1 MPLSGKGMLI
11 TVMDADPAEEE
22 DFNKWYA
29 REHIVERVAIAGFL
43 EARRYIAALASPKYL
58 NLYSTEK
65 LETLDSPAYLA
76 KLQNATPWTR
86 HHSSKFRNY
95 TRVAARV
102 TVSKGQGRGGT
113 LAFSRIRPS
122 GSSQSE
128 LRKAIL
134 ARFDSVAGLDRI
146 ISAHLLEADPMLRIR
161 GEKPAANQAQEIGM
175 WSWRERMRT
184 LCSGS
189 GISVSDR
196 ARSFRI
202 ANRSRSGPI
211 DSCGILP
218 KPSLIAD
225 FKSQSPH
232 RCAAL
237 RGANDTVSIS

>member
-22 DFNKWYA
+22 NFNKWYD

-43 EARRYIAALASPKYL
+43 EARRYVAALASPKYL

-65 LETLDSPAYLA
+65 LETLDSPAYRD

-113 LAFSRIRPS
+113 LAFSRIRRRDQAKASCEKPS
-122 GSSQSE
+122 WRDSIRSLVSTGSSPRTC
-128 LRKAIL
+128 LRPIPC
-134 ARFDSVAGLDRI
+134 S
-146 ISAHLLEADPMLRIR
+146 RIR

-175 WSWRERMRT
+175 WSWRERMQT
-184 LCSGS
+184 PCSGPA
-189 GISVSDR
+189 ITVSDR

-225 FKSQSPH
+225 FKSQPTPV
-232 RCAAL
+232 RRIA
-237 RGANDTVSIS
+237 RPKRRR

>member
-22 DFNKWYA
+22 DFNKWYD

-43 EARRYIAALASPKYL
+43 EARRYVAALASPKYL
-58 NLYSTEK
+58 NLYCTEK
-65 LETLDSPAYLA
+65 LETLDSPAYRD

-146 ISAHLLEADPMLRIR
+146 ISTHLLEADPMKSAGRSQ
-161 GEKPAANQAQEIGM
+161 PPTTQEIGM
-175 WSWRERMRT
+175 WSWRERMQT
-184 LCSGS
+184 PCSGPA
-189 GISVSDR
+189 ISVSDR

-202 ANRSRSGPI
+202 ANQSRSGPI
-211 DSCGILP
+211 DSCGILA

-225 FKSQSPH
+225 FKSQSPR

-237 RGANDTVSIS
+237 QGPNDAVSIG

>member
-1 MPLSGKGMLI
+1 MPLSGEGMLI

-22 DFNKWYA
+22 DFNKWYD

-43 EARRYIAALASPKYL
+43 EARRYVAALASPKYL

-65 LETLDSPAYLA
+65 LETLDSPAYRD

-146 ISAHLLEADPMLRIR
+146 ISTHLLEANPTLSNPR
-161 GEKPAANQAQEIGM
+161 GEASHQP
-175 WSWRERMRT
+175 
-184 LCSGS
+184 GS
-189 GISVSDR
+189 GDWYVVVEGTDAGAVQWAGDQHFGSRAQLPHCEPISFGTYRLLWDL
-196 ARSFRI
+196 AK
-202 ANRSRSGPI
+202 AELNR
-211 DSCGILP
+211 
-218 KPSLIAD
+218 
-225 FKSQSPH
+225 
-232 RCAAL
+232 
-237 RGANDTVSIS
+237 